1 MLFDG
6 CKYIPF
12 ILKVFH
18 FAQIFFKHIR
28 ILPQNTSFKQVNIAK
43 ERLFL
48 ATNRSLCRFGV
59 RNAIPNCRYFDRKRL
74 LTS

>member
-6 CKYIPF
+6 CKYMPF

-18 FAQIFFKHIR
+18 FAQIFFKNIR
-28 ILPQNTSFKQVNIAK
+28 ILPQNTTFKQVNIAND
-43 ERLFL
+43 RIFS
-48 ATNRSLCRFGV
+48 ATNLSLCRFWV
-59 RNAIPNCRYFDRKRL
+59 RNAIPNCRYFDRKRF

>member
-12 ILKVFH
+12 ILKAFH
-18 FAQIFFKHIR
+18 FAQIFFKYIR

-43 ERLFL
+43 DMLFL
-48 ATNRSLCRFGV
+48 ATNRSLCHFGV
-59 RNAIPNCRYFDRKRL
+59 RNAIPNYRYFDRKGL

>member
-6 CKYIPF
+6 CKYMPF
-12 ILKVFH
+12 ILKIFH
-18 FAQIFFKHIR
+18 FAQIFFKNIR
-28 ILPQNTSFKQVNIAK
+28 ILPQNTRFKQADIAK
-43 ERLFL
+43 DRLFS

-59 RNAIPNCRYFDRKRL
+59 KKAIPNCRYFDRKRF

>member
-6 CKYIPF
+6 CKYMPF

-18 FAQIFFKHIR
+18 FAQIFFKNIR
-28 ILPQNTSFKQVNIAK
+28 ILPQNTTFKQVNIAK
-43 ERLFL
+43 ERIFS
-48 ATNRSLCRFGV
+48 ATNLSLCRFWA
-59 RNAIPNCRYFDRKRL
+59 RNAIPNCRYFDRKRF

>member
-6 CKYIPF
+6 CKYMPF
-12 ILKVFH
+12 ILKAFH
-18 FAQIFFKHIR
+18 FVQIFFKCIR

-48 ATNRSLCRFGV
+48 ATNRIMSFWGK
-59 RNAIPNCRYFDRKRL
+59 KRH
-74 LTS
+74 T

>member
-12 ILKVFH
+12 ILKDFH
-18 FAQIFFKHIR
+18 FVQTFFKCIR

-48 ATNRSLCRFGV
+48 ATNRFLC
-59 RNAIPNCRYFDRKRL
+59 
-74 LTS
+74 